1 MSVDPP
7 PVEPRPALPRAQ
19 LVVLA
24 ALFALA
30 CAFSLGRYLHQ
41 EGHRDPPMEL
51 ESAPADLTY
60 PLDEYRA
67 RSMR

>member
-1 MSVDPP
+1 MSVAPP
-7 PVEPRPALPRAQ
+7 PMEPRPALPRAQ

-30 CAFSLGRYLHQ
+30 CAFSLGRYLHL
-41 EGHRDPPMEL
+41 EGHRDPPMEM
-51 ESAPADLTY
+51 ETAPADLAY
-60 PLDEYRA
+60 PPDEYRA